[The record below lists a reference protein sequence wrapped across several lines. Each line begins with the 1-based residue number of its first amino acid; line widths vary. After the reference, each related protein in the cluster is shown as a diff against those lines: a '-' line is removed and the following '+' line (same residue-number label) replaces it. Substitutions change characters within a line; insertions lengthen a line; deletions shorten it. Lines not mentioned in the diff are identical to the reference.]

1 MKKIILFILL
11 INLGVYP
18 ALAQKGTKERI
29 KVHSKAIE
37 SNLIGDPADRD
48 VTVYLP
54 PSYQSNP
61 ESRFPVLYM
70 LHGFTDTDSQWFG
83 WEDHWINLQTVI
95 EQSIAEGL
103 SKEMIVVMP
112 NAYNRFKGS
121 MYASSATIGDWETFV
136 TKELVH
142 FIDGNYR
149 TLANKSSRGLAGHS
163 MGGYGALRLGMKYP
177 DVYSAIYALS
187 PCCMDGGANTNA
199 ELIIKLESFTPD
211 QLEKANFFEIAT
223 LATSAAFAPNPQNP
237 PFYLDLP
244 VKNGEP
250 RQDVINKI
258 IANRTLSFV
267 DQYILN
273 LKKLKAIALDAGL
286 YDRGISEATKTLHE
300 LLESYQIP
308 HFYESYEGDHLN
320 RIAER
325 IQTKALPFFSKNL
338 VFQPKAISEILENGG
353 TGSYPAIMVSEPTL
367 PTHTVFKPQDL
378 TKFDQKNKLP
388 IIAWGNGACF
398 DSPWE
403 HVNFLNEVASH
414 GFLVIAIGTMP
425 KQTDVRSKSHKLLD
439 AIDWAID
446 QNSDPGSPYYQKLD
460 TDKIAVSGMSCGGLQ
475 TIEVAGDLRITT
487 VGVFNS
493 GVLGN
498 PGGGMPGMP
507 QVTKEQLNNIKVP
520 TLYLLGGES
529 DIAYGN
535 GMDDFN
541 RINHVPIFVG
551 NLDVGHGG
559 TYAQPYGGEFA
570 RVATH
575 WYKWQLKGDKEAGKL
590 FTGKT
595 PGLSKS
601 EGWKWDKK
609 NMD

>member
-286 YDRGISEATKTLHE
+286 HDRGISEATKTLHE